1 MDEIDAAVEEFEDA
15 LAVSPPRPPSS
26 ESEPHEPGTTSPDR
40 RVAPVTASRLEA
52 LQALARAEGVKAA
65 AARAEQARAE
75 AEERAVDAEL
85 AQMHREAVAVAQ
97 SCEGY
102 ESNQGTRRCRRHRGK
117 QSELAVAL
125 AQDSSRAGE
134 TREGPPVTHRA
145 QLQSELLGAV
155 PSPSS
160 SDGSPNAGG
169 IRGRSMPVRLA
180 QADRKVQ
187 TLLAIW
193 DKQQRRRSPD

>member
-40 RVAPVTASRLEA
+40 MVAPVVTASSRLEA

-102 ESNQGTRRCRRHRGK
+102 ESNQGTPPPGTHRG
-117 QSELAVAL
+117 
-125 AQDSSRAGE
+125 
-134 TREGPPVTHRA
+134 
-145 QLQSELLGAV
+145 QLESELLGAM

-193 DKQQRRRSPD
+193 DKQQRRRSGD

>member
-26 ESEPHEPGTTSPDR
+26 DSEPGTTPLNEGDAG
-40 RVAPVTASRLEA
+40 VASVLVTSRLEA

-85 AQMHREAVAVAQ
+85 AQTHREALALAQ

-102 ESNQGTRRCRRHRGK
+102 ESNQGTHRGQ

-125 AQDSSRAGE
+125 AQGSSRAGE
-134 TREGPPVTHRA
+134 TREGPPDTHRA

-193 DKQQRRRSPD
+193 EKQQRRRSGD

>member
-1 MDEIDAAVEEFEDA
+1 MDEIDAAVEGFEDA
-15 LAVSPPRPPSS
+15 LAVSPPRPPGSDS
-26 ESEPHEPGTTSPDR
+26 EPGTTPLEGDA
-40 RVAPVTASRLEA
+40 RVASVLVTSRLEA

-85 AQMHREAVAVAQ
+85 AQTRREAVAVAQ

-102 ESNQGTRRCRRHRGK
+102 ESNQGTHRG
-117 QSELAVAL
+117 
-125 AQDSSRAGE
+125 
-134 TREGPPVTHRA
+134 

-193 DKQQRRRSPD
+193 EKQQRRRSGD

>member
-52 LQALARAEGVKAA
+52 LQALARAE
-65 AARAEQARAE
+65 QARAE

-102 ESNQGTRRCRRHRGK
+102 ESNQGTPPPGTHRG
-117 QSELAVAL
+117 
-125 AQDSSRAGE
+125 
-134 TREGPPVTHRA
+134 

-193 DKQQRRRSPD
+193 DKQQRRRSGD

>member
-26 ESEPHEPGTTSPDR
+26 ESEPGTTSPLNEGDA
-40 RVAPVTASRLEA
+40 RVASVLVTSRLEA

-85 AQMHREAVAVAQ
+85 AQTHREALALAQ

-102 ESNQGTRRCRRHRGK
+102 ESNQGTHRG
-117 QSELAVAL
+117 
-125 AQDSSRAGE
+125 
-134 TREGPPVTHRA
+134 

-193 DKQQRRRSPD
+193 EKQQRRRSGD

>member
-26 ESEPHEPGTTSPDR
+26 DSEPGTTPLNEGDAG
-40 RVAPVTASRLEA
+40 VASVLVTSRLEA
-52 LQALARAEGVKAA
+52 LQALARAEGGEAA

-85 AQMHREAVAVAQ
+85 AQTHREALALA
-97 SCEGY
+97 CEGY
-102 ESNQGTRRCRRHRGK
+102 ESNQGTHRGQ

-125 AQDSSRAGE
+125 AQESSRAGE
-134 TREGPPVTHRA
+134 TREGPPDTHRG

-187 TLLAIW
+187 TLLAI
-193 DKQQRRRSPD
+193 

>member
-102 ESNQGTRRCRRHRGK
+102 ESNQGTPPPGTHRG
-117 QSELAVAL
+117 
-125 AQDSSRAGE
+125 
-134 TREGPPVTHRA
+134 

-193 DKQQRRRSPD
+193 GKQQRRRSGD

>member
-15 LAVSPPRPPSS
+15 LAVSPPRPHSS

-40 RVAPVTASRLEA
+40 RVALVTASRLEA

-85 AQMHREAVAVAQ
+85 AQTHREALALAQ

-102 ESNQGTRRCRRHRGK
+102 ESNQGTHHAPGAAGERATR
-117 QSELAVAL
+117 
-125 AQDSSRAGE
+125 SRAE
-134 TREGPPVTHRA
+134 PLE
-145 QLQSELLGAV
+145 
-155 PSPSS
+155 
-160 SDGSPNAGG
+160 
-169 IRGRSMPVRLA
+169 
-180 QADRKVQ
+180 
-187 TLLAIW
+187 
-193 DKQQRRRSPD
+193 QRRLSERWRNPRPLDAGAAGAG

>member
-26 ESEPHEPGTTSPDR
+26 ESEPHKPGTTSLDR

-102 ESNQGTRRCRRHRGK
+102 ESNQGTPPPGTHRG
-117 QSELAVAL
+117 
-125 AQDSSRAGE
+125 
-134 TREGPPVTHRA
+134 
-145 QLQSELLGAV
+145 QLESELLGAV

-193 DKQQRRRSPD
+193 EKQQRRRSGD